1 MSDRLSLG
9 PVQVF
14 GTDVL
19 AINDAL
25 RQVQERIDE
34 LKGLRG
40 RGRIYDRVGVEDPTE
55 TGDAVNLGTRDAD
68 DVVTSPT
75 GNMTYGSDKVTYTD
89 TNSTVLHGMGNVPS

>member
-14 GTDVL
+14 DTTIFSL
-19 AINDAL
+19 NDGF
-25 RQVQERIDE
+25 RQLSDRIDA

-40 RGRIYDRVGVEDPTE
+40 RAEVFDRVRVEDPTVE
-55 TGDAVNLGTRDAD
+55 KDAVNLATRDAD

-75 GNMTYGSDKVTYTD
+75 GRMTYGSDVIKYTD
-89 TNSTVLHGMGNVPS
+89 VNGTDLHGFGNI